1 MYAIVVTGGKQHRV
15 QEGDLMRVEKL
26 DGEVGASVTLDQVL
40 MVAGEDALQIGTPK
54 VDGAKVEAEIVRQA
68 RGKKVLIFKKRRR
81 KNYRRLNGHR
91 QPFTHLRVS
100 KIVVG

>member
-15 QEGDLMRVEKL
+15 QEGDLIRVEKL
-26 DGEVGASVTLDQVL
+26 EGEVGSPVTLDHIL
-40 MVAGEDALQIGTPK
+40 MVAGDGDAQIGTPK
-54 VDGAKVEAEIVRQA
+54 LEGAKIEAEIIRQA

-91 QPFTHLRVS
+91 QPFTHLRVN

>member
-15 QEGDLMRVEKL
+15 QEGDLIRVEKL

-54 VDGAKVEAEIVRQA
+54 VDGAKVEA
-68 RGKKVLIFKKRRR
+68 
-81 KNYRRLNGHR
+81 
-91 QPFTHLRVS
+91 
-100 KIVVG
+100 